1 MKKKHALATRV
12 IHAGQSPDPSTGAV
26 MTPIYATSTYVQE
39 SPGRHKG
46 YDYARS
52 INPTRSAYERCVADL
67 ESGTRGW
74 AFASG
79 LAAMSTALETIDSG
93 SHVLVSDDLYGG
105 TYRLFEKVR
114 RRSAN
119 LDFTFI
125 DMTDAAKIESAFK
138 PNTRMVWVETPSNP
152 LLKLI
157 DLEAV
162 AKIAR
167 KHNAISV
174 SDNTFASPWIQR
186 PIELGFDMV
195 IHSATKYLNGHSDMV
210 GGVAVVGENKEL
222 GDQMQFLQNSV
233 GAIAGPFD
241 SFLAMRGLKTLA
253 LRMERHC
260 ENALELAR
268 WLEKEPKVRKV
279 NYPGLTSHPQHDLAQ
294 APDGRPLWRHGD
306 GDPRHRSRRHP
317 AFPRKHASLLAC
329 GKPRRSREPGEL
341 SADHDPRRD
350 SGRAAHCARHHRVA
364 RQALGRSGRRGRPA
378 RRPEDRASPR
388 SERVISCLSSRVRST
403 VTTTRQGE
411 RPGFKRRGTFQLQ
424 SASLENP
431 KPFTCIG

>member
-1 MKKKHALATRV
+1 MNKKHDIATRV
-12 IHAGQSPDPSTGAV
+12 IHAGQSPDPSTGAI
-26 MTPIYATSTYVQE
+26 MTPIYQTSTYVQE

-46 YDYARS
+46 YDYSRS
-52 INPTRSAYERCVADL
+52 INPTRLAYERCVADL

-79 LAAMSTALETIDSG
+79 LAAMATALDVLDSG

-105 TYRLFEKVR
+105 TFRLFERVR

-125 DMTDAAKIESAFK
+125 DMSHAQSVKRAMK

-167 KHNAISV
+167 AHHAISV
-174 SDNTFASPWIQR
+174 SDNTFASPWAQR
-186 PIELGFDMV
+186 PIEFGFDMV

-222 GDQMQFLQNSV
+222 ADQMQFLQNAV

-253 LRMERHC
+253 LRMERHS
-260 ENALELAR
+260 ENALEIAR
-268 WLEKEPKVRKV
+268 WLCTEKKVAKV
-279 NYPGLTSHPQHDLAQ
+279 MYPGLEAHAQHGLAKKQMRGFGGMVTIVLETDLA
-294 APDGRPLWRHGD
+294 GT
-306 GDPRHRSRRHP
+306 RRFLENTHLFSLAESLGGVESLINHP
-317 AFPRKHASLLAC
+317 ALMTHGSIPPETRASLGISDLLVRLSVGVEAVEDLRDDLRTALA
-329 GKPRRSREPGEL
+329 
-341 SADHDPRRD
+341 A
-350 SGRAAHCARHHRVA
+350 
-364 RQALGRSGRRGRPA
+364 
-378 RRPEDRASPR
+378 
-388 SERVISCLSSRVRST
+388 I
-403 VTTTRQGE
+403 
-411 RPGFKRRGTFQLQ
+411 
-424 SASLENP
+424 
-431 KPFTCIG
+431 